1 VAPEDLE
8 VSISAACCC
17 WGRAQVQRWMPHLFE
32 KTCAKGAG
40 ELGESV
46 YGLKEDF
53 KPVVGEGMSCVAV
66 AMPHDAWRRQ
76 LDASRNRCWPPI
88 RLLLTPGSF
97 PAVREAEERGSCP
110 RIRAGAV
117 ARGRWTQRRRLEGMR
132 GGRSRDDSTRRLPG
146 IFSPT
151 GVCSGSTVV
160 LVFFAS
166 KSAQ

>member
-1 VAPEDLE
+1 
-8 VSISAACCC
+8 
-17 WGRAQVQRWMPHLFE
+17 MPHLFE

-88 RLLLTPGSF
+88 RLLLAPGSF
-97 PAVREAEERGSCP
+97 PAVREAEERKLSSNQSGS
-110 RIRAGAV
+110 RGARMLD
-117 ARGRWTQRRRLEGMR
+117 ATAAFRGDEG
-132 GGRSRDDSTRRLPG
+132 GGRSRDYSTRRLPG

-151 GVCSGSTVV
+151 GVCSGSTGGLCFLRVKV
-160 LVFFAS
+160 CAVNTRHS
-166 KSAQ
+166 KHP